1 MHTETS
7 SPNLNPV
14 YKDPTRP
21 IEERV
26 DDLISRMT
34 LEEKISQM
42 VFDAPA
48 IERLGIPAYNWWNE
62 CLHGVGRAGVATVFP
77 QAIGLA
83 ATWNPDLMHQIA
95 TVISDEARAKH
106 HEAARRGIREIYTG
120 LTFWSPNINI
130 FRDPRWGRGQETY
143 GEDPYLTAQM
153 GVVFVKG
160 LQGDDPRYLKLVA
173 TPKHYAVHSGPESD
187 RHHFDAQVDEQN
199 MRETYLPAFEACVK
213 EAKAASVM
221 GAYNRIN
228 GEPCCASPTLLE
240 KILRQEWGFDG
251 YVVSDC
257 GAILD
262 IYAHHKVV
270 DTPEQAAALAVKAG
284 CELNCGEVYLSLLDA
299 VQQGLISEDIIDR
312 AVKRLFTARFRLG
325 MFDPSEQVPYTQ
337 IPYEIIDSTE
347 HRELALQAARESI
360 VLLKNE
366 DDLLPLP
373 KDLESIAVI
382 GPNAD
387 DLQTLLGNYN
397 GTPAKAVTP
406 LEGIRRKISSSTKLY
421 YAQGCELADGF
432 PQLKVIPSTHLR
444 PVDADTNETGLTAA
458 YYNAPNFEGEPALS
472 RVDPTIDFIW
482 KDTTPLAGQW
492 GDNFAVRWAGFLVPP
507 ASGVYK
513 LGVSG
518 FSKYNLYLEDELIAE
533 YEGIHYPVLNTKEVE
548 LEAGRFYSLR
558 LDYVSQG
565 LDPQVQLLWPPPGID
580 YQARALEAAEKADV
594 VVAVMGLSPS
604 LEGEEMPVDVEG
616 FAGGDRTD
624 IKLPRS
630 QEELIRQIHAL
641 GKPVVLV
648 LLNGST
654 LAVNWAAEHIP
665 AIVEAW
671 YPGQAGGDAIADV
684 LFGDYNPA
692 GRLPVTFYKSVEDL
706 PPFED
711 YRMEGR
717 TYRYFQGEPLFPF
730 GHGLSYTTFQFDN
743 LHIDRST
750 VKAGGSIAVSLDVTN
765 TGDRT
770 GDEVIQLYVRHRDV
784 TVTRPFKELKG
795 FKRITLQPGER
806 KTVTFTLYTHQL
818 GIYDE
823 AMQFVVQPG
832 TVEVMVGNAS
842 NHLPLTGTF
851 EIAGQTT
858 DISDDKVF
866 FSDVNIEIGELA
878 QCTNLNLNT
887 SVR

>member
-1 MHTETS
+1 VTIMNPNHT
-7 SPNLNPV
+7 PI
-14 YKDPTRP
+14 YKDSASP
-21 IEERV
+21 IKDRV
-26 DDLISRMT
+26 DDLVSQMT

-48 IERLGIPAYNWWNE
+48 IERLGIPKYNWWSE

-95 TVISDEARAKH
+95 TAISDEARAKH

-130 FRDPRWGRGQETY
+130 FRDPRWGRGQETC

-187 RHHFDAQVDEQN
+187 RHHFDARVDERDMQ
-199 MRETYLPAFEACVK
+199 EIYLPAFEACVK

-221 GAYNRIN
+221 GAYNRLN

-284 CELNCGEVYLSLLDA
+284 CELNCGEVYPSLLDA

-325 MFDPSEQVPYTQ
+325 MFDPPERVPYAQ
-337 IPYEIIDSTE
+337 IPYEIIDSPE
-347 HRELALQAARESI
+347 HRELALRAARESI

-366 DDLLPLP
+366 DDLLPLR

-406 LEGIRRKISSSTKLY
+406 LEGIRRKISPSTKLY
-421 YAQGCELADGF
+421 YAPGCELADGA
-432 PQLKVIPSTHLR
+432 PQLEVIPSTHLR
-444 PVDADTNETGLTAA
+444 PADAAANETGLTAD
-458 YYNAPNFEGEPALS
+458 YYDNSKFEGEPVLS

-482 KDTTPLAGQW
+482 KDTTPLTGQW
-492 GDNFAVRWAGFLVPP
+492 GDSFAVRWTGFLVPP
-507 ASGVYK
+507 VSGAYK

-518 FSKYNLYLEDELIAE
+518 FSKYNLYLDDELIAE

-548 LEAGRFYSLR
+548 LEAGRFYSIR
-558 LDYVSQG
+558 LDYVSRG
-565 LDPQVQLLWPPPGID
+565 LDPQVQLLWSPPGVD
-580 YQARALEAAEKADV
+580 HETKALEAAEKANV
-594 VVAVMGLSPS
+594 VVALMGLSPR
-604 LEGEEMPVDVEG
+604 LEGEEMPVKVEG
-616 FAGGDRTD
+616 FADGDRTD
-624 IKLPRS
+624 INLPRP
-630 QEELIRQIHAL
+630 QKELLKQIHAL

-648 LLNGST
+648 LLNGSA

-671 YPGQAGGDAIADV
+671 YPGQAGGDAIADI

-692 GRLPVTFYKSVEDL
+692 GRLPITFYKSVEDL

-711 YRMEGR
+711 YQMEGR
-717 TYRYFQGEPLFPF
+717 TYRYFQGEPLFAF
-730 GHGLSYTTFQFDN
+730 GHGLSYTKFEFDS
-743 LHIDRST
+743 LHIDHST
-750 VKAGGSIAVSLDVTN
+750 VKAGGSVAVSVDVTN
-765 TGDRT
+765 TGDRA
-770 GDEVIQLYVRHRDV
+770 GDEVVQLYVRHRDA
-784 TVTRPFKELKG
+784 TVPRPVKELKG
-795 FKRITLQPGER
+795 FKRITLHPGER

-818 GIYDE
+818 GIYNK
-823 AMQFVVQPG
+823 AMRFMVQPG

-851 EIAGQTT
+851 EIAGQTN

-866 FSDVNIEIGELA
+866 FSDVNIE
-878 QCTNLNLNT
+878 
-887 SVR
+887 

>member
-1 MHTETS
+1 MPTETSS

-42 VFDAPA
+42 VYDALA
-48 IERLGIPAYNWWNE
+48 IERLDVPEYNWWNE
-62 CLHGVGRAGVATVFP
+62 CLHGVGRAGIATVFP

-83 ATWNPDLMHQIA
+83 ATWNLDLMHQVA
-95 TVISDEARAKH
+95 TAISDEARAKH
-106 HEAARRGIREIYTG
+106 HEAARRGIREMYTG

-130 FRDPRWGRGQETY
+130 FRDPRWGRGQETF

-187 RHHFDAQVDEQN
+187 RHHFDARVDERD
-199 MRETYLPAFEACVK
+199 MWETYLPAFEACVK

-221 GAYNRIN
+221 GAYNRLN

-240 KILRQEWGFDG
+240 KILHQEWGFDG
-251 YVVSDC
+251 CVVSDC
-257 GAILD
+257 GAIFD
-262 IYAHHKVV
+262 IYAHHRVV
-270 DTPEQAAALAVKAG
+270 DTAEEAAALAVQNG
-284 CELNCGEVYLSLLDA
+284 CDLDCGEVYPALLDA
-299 VQQGLISEDIIDR
+299 VAQGLISEDIIDR

-325 MFDPSEQVPYTQ
+325 MFDPPEQIPYTQVPY
-337 IPYEIIDSTE
+337 EIVDSPE
-347 HRELALQAARESI
+347 HRELALRAARESI

-366 DDLLPLP
+366 DGLLPLR

-387 DLQTLLGNYN
+387 DLRALLGNYN
-397 GTPAKAVTP
+397 GTPVKAVTP
-406 LEGIRRKISSSTKLY
+406 LEGIRRKISPSTKLY
-421 YAQGCELADGF
+421 YAQGCGLADGV
-432 PQLKVIPSTHLR
+432 PQLKVIPSTYLR
-444 PVDADTNETGLTAA
+444 PTDADANETGLTAD
-458 YYNAPNFEGEPALS
+458 YYDNPKFEGEPVLG
-472 RVDPTIDFIW
+472 RVDSAIDFIW
-482 KDTTPLAGQW
+482 KDTTPLTGQW
-492 GDNFAVRWAGFLVPP
+492 GDSFAVRWTGFLVPP
-507 ASGVYK
+507 ASGAYK

-518 FSKYNLYLEDELIAE
+518 FSKYSLYLNDELIAE

-565 LDPQVQLLWPPPGID
+565 LDPQVQLLWSLPGAD
-580 YQARALEAAEKADV
+580 HEAWALEAAEKADV
-594 VVAVMGLSPS
+594 VVAVMGLSPR
-604 LEGEEMPVDVEG
+604 LEGEEMPVKVEG
-616 FAGGDRTD
+616 FVSGDRTD
-624 IKLPRS
+624 IQLPRP
-630 QEELIRQIHAL
+630 QEELLRQIHAL
-641 GKPVVLV
+641 GKPVVLI
-648 LLNGST
+648 LLNGSA
-654 LAVNWAAEHIP
+654 LAVNWAAAHLP

-711 YRMEGR
+711 YQMEGR
-717 TYRYFQGEPLFPF
+717 TYRYFRGESLFAF
-730 GHGLSYTTFQFDN
+730 GHGLSYATFQFDN
-743 LHIDRST
+743 LHIGQSEVR
-750 VKAGGSIAVSLDVTN
+750 VGSQVAIRADVTN
-765 TGDRT
+765 TGDRA
-770 GDEVIQLYVRHRDV
+770 GDEVVQLYVRHRDAPA
-784 TVTRPFKELKG
+784 TRPAKELKG

-806 KTVTFTLYTHQL
+806 KTVTFTLHTHQL
-818 GIYDE
+818 GICDE

-832 TVEVMVGNAS
+832 TIEVMVGNS
-842 NHLPLTGTF
+842 SQHLPLTGTF
-851 EIAGQTT
+851 EVVGQRAG
-858 DISDDKVF
+858 ISTEKVF
-866 FSDVNIEIGELA
+866 FSQVQVAGPAI
-878 QCTNLNLNT
+878 
-887 SVR
+887 

>member
-1 MHTETS
+1 VTIMNPNHT
-7 SPNLNPV
+7 PI
-14 YKDPTRP
+14 YKDSASP
-21 IEERV
+21 IKDRV
-26 DDLISRMT
+26 DDLVSQMT

-48 IERLGIPAYNWWNE
+48 IERLGIPKYNWWSE

-95 TVISDEARAKH
+95 TAISDEARAKH

-130 FRDPRWGRGQETY
+130 FRDPRWGRGQETC

-187 RHHFDAQVDEQN
+187 RHHFDARVDERDMQ
-199 MRETYLPAFEACVK
+199 EIYLPAFEACVK

-221 GAYNRIN
+221 GAYNRLN

-284 CELNCGEVYLSLLDA
+284 CELNCGEVYPSLLDA

-325 MFDPSEQVPYTQ
+325 MFDPPERVPYAQ
-337 IPYEIIDSTE
+337 IPYEIIDSPE
-347 HRELALQAARESI
+347 HRELALRAARESI

-366 DDLLPLP
+366 DDLLPLR

-406 LEGIRRKISSSTKLY
+406 LEGIRRKISPSTKLY
-421 YAQGCELADGF
+421 YAPGCELADGA
-432 PQLKVIPSTHLR
+432 PQLEVIPSTHLR
-444 PVDADTNETGLTAA
+444 PADAAANETGLTAD
-458 YYNAPNFEGEPALS
+458 YYDNSKFEGEPVLS

-482 KDTTPLAGQW
+482 KDTTPLTGQW
-492 GDNFAVRWAGFLVPP
+492 GDSFAVRWTGFLVSPT
-507 ASGVYK
+507 SGAYK

-518 FSKYNLYLEDELIAE
+518 FSKYNLYLDDELIAE

-548 LEAGRFYSLR
+548 LEAGRFYSIR
-558 LDYVSQG
+558 LDYVSRG
-565 LDPQVQLLWPPPGID
+565 LDPQVQLLWSPPGVD
-580 YQARALEAAEKADV
+580 HETKALEAAEKANV
-594 VVAVMGLSPS
+594 VVALMGLSPR
-604 LEGEEMPVDVEG
+604 LEGEEMPVKVEG
-616 FAGGDRTD
+616 FADGDRTD
-624 IKLPRS
+624 INLPRP
-630 QEELIRQIHAL
+630 QKELLKQIHAL

-648 LLNGST
+648 LLNGSA

-671 YPGQAGGDAIADV
+671 YPGQAGGDAIADI

-692 GRLPVTFYKSVEDL
+692 GRLPITFYKSVEDL

-711 YRMEGR
+711 YQMEGR
-717 TYRYFQGEPLFPF
+717 TYRYFQGEPLFAF
-730 GHGLSYTTFQFDN
+730 GHGLSYTKFEFDS
-743 LHIDRST
+743 LHIDHST
-750 VKAGGSIAVSLDVTN
+750 VKAGGSVAVSVDVTN
-765 TGDRT
+765 TGDRA
-770 GDEVIQLYVRHRDV
+770 GDEVVQLYVRHRDA
-784 TVTRPFKELKG
+784 TVPRPVKELKG
-795 FKRITLQPGER
+795 FKRITLHPGER

-818 GIYDE
+818 GIYNK
-823 AMQFVVQPG
+823 AMRFMVQPG

-851 EIAGQTT
+851 EIAGQTN

-866 FSDVNIEIGELA
+866 FSDVNIE
-878 QCTNLNLNT
+878 
-887 SVR
+887 